1 MPTMTSQS
9 TSSVRIDTS
18 INRVWKAVTTADL
31 IKQWFFGVDTEAEWK
46 VGGKLIHRGEYQGKP
61 YVDSGEILEFTPP
74 RRLVHSHWSD
84 LSGKPDD
91 PENREVVSWDLAE
104 ADGGTRLT
112 ITEMNLPSDE
122 AARTSAAAWKSAL
135 QSLKDLLEG

>member
-9 TSSVRIDTS
+9 TSSVRIDAP
-18 INRVWKAVTTADL
+18 INTVWKSVTTPDL

-46 VGGKLIHRGEYQGKP
+46 VGGKLIHRGEYKGKP

-84 LSGKPDD
+84 VSGKPDK
-91 PENREVVSWDLAE
+91 PENREVVTWDLAE

-112 ITEMNLPSDE
+112 ITELNLPSEE
-122 AARTSAAAWKSAL
+122 AARTSAAAWKAAL
-135 QSLKDLLEG
+135 QGLKDMLEG